1 MLSADKEG
9 VGTSWHIDWIG
20 GQPAGMPLAAMLT
33 DSVLARA
40 VVQELEHVAL
50 RLDSGREV
58 AAFLAVPDR
67 TPAPAVVLF
76 HKWWGLNGQ
85 IKTISRGI
93 CERWLCSTGC
103 QPAGRQNRNSAKRR
117 EMFARPGQSAR
128 DA

>member
-85 IKTISRGI
+85 IKTISPGVRG
-93 CERWLCSTGC
+93 RRLCSTRC
-103 QPAGRQNRNSAKRR
+103 QPDGRQTLNSAKRR
-117 EMFARPGQSAR
+117 ETFARPGQSDG